1 MRLRLSAIQFWG
13 VTTVLTAV
21 LVTPPVFAQGGKKKP
36 NAEQNETD
44 TEARRL
50 FKEGDKQYAEG
61 DYEGAVRA
69 FEKAYE
75 LSKQPALKYNL
86 ANAYERLARYEAALD
101 ALKSYEPHA
110 PADQREVIKR
120 RIGKLQE
127 RVEQQDAERAK
138 SQSMTSE
145 QPPAEPGQVGSP
157 ASPEEPE
164 PPAASLSTESPTPM
178 LGYVLIGVGAIGIGA
193 GAVFG
198 IQALGSKSDAE
209 ELCVENA
216 GARRC
221 PASAS
226 DSLSSN
232 TRSAVI
238 ADVSIGVGLVAA
250 AIGTYFVIKS
260 KSAESAT
267 SAQVRAGAGP
277 RGGSLSLVGTF

>member
-21 LVTPPVFAQGGKKKP
+21 FVTPPVFAQGSKKKP
-36 NAEQNETD
+36 GAEQSETD

-86 ANAYERLARYEAALD
+86 ANAYERLARYEEALD
-101 ALKSYEPHA
+101 ALRGYEPHA
-110 PADQREVIKR
+110 PPDQRDVIKR
-120 RIGKLQE
+120 RIGKLRE
-127 RVEQQDAERAK
+127 RVEQQNAERAK
-138 SQSMTSE
+138 SKTTTSE
-145 QPPAEPGQVGSP
+145 QPPAESGQAAPP
-157 ASPEEPE
+157 APHEEPA
-164 PPAASLSTESPTPM
+164 PPGASLSTESPTPV
-178 LGYVLIGVGAIGIGA
+178 LGYVLIGVGALGIGA
-193 GAVFG
+193 GTFFG

-221 PASAS
+221 PESAS

-238 ADVSIGVGLVAA
+238 ADVSIGIGLVAA
-250 AIGTYFVIKS
+250 AVGTYLVIKS

-267 SAQVRAGAGP
+267 SAQLRAGAGP
-277 RGGSLSLVGTF
+277 RGGSLSLQGTF

>member
-1 MRLRLSAIQFWG
+1 MRLRVSAIQLWG

-21 LVTPPVFAQGGKKKP
+21 LLTPPVFAQGSKK
-36 NAEQNETD
+36 NASAQQNEAD
-44 TEARRL
+44 AEARRL

-86 ANAYERLARYEAALD
+86 ANAYERLARYEEALG
-101 ALKSYEPHA
+101 ALKGYEPHA
-110 PADQREVIKR
+110 PADQREVVKR

-127 RVEQQDAERAK
+127 RVEQQNAERAK
-138 SQSMTSE
+138 RTSND
-145 QPPAEPGQVGSP
+145 QVPVEPGQATPSAP
-157 ASPEEPE
+157 NEEPS
-164 PPAASLSTESPTPM
+164 PSGASLSTASPTPV
-178 LGYVLIGVGAIGIGA
+178 LGYVLIGVGAIGLGTGA
-193 GAVFG
+193 FFG

-209 ELCVENA
+209 ELCTDSA

-250 AIGTYFVIKS
+250 AVGTYLVIKS
-260 KSAESAT
+260 KSAESTT

>member
-1 MRLRLSAIQFWG
+1 MRLRVSAIQFWG

-21 LVTPPVFAQGGKKKP
+21 FLTPPVFAQGNKKK
-36 NAEQNETD
+36 ASAQQNEAD
-44 TEARRL
+44 AEARRL

-86 ANAYERLARYEAALD
+86 ANAYERLARYEEALG
-101 ALKSYEPHA
+101 ALKGYEPHA
-110 PADQREVIKR
+110 PADQREVVKR

-127 RVEQQDAERAK
+127 RVEQQNAERAR
-138 SQSMTSE
+138 STTNDQA
-145 QPPAEPGQVGSP
+145 PVEPGH
-157 ASPEEPE
+157 AT
-164 PPAASLSTESPTPM
+164 PPAANEEPSPSGTSPTTGSPTPV
-178 LGYVLIGVGAIGIGA
+178 LGYVLIGVGAVGIGT
-193 GAVFG
+193 GAFFG
-198 IQALGSKSDAE
+198 IRALGSKSDAE
-209 ELCVENA
+209 ELCTESA
-216 GARRC
+216 GSRRC

-226 DSLSSN
+226 DSISSS

-238 ADVSIGVGLVAA
+238 ADVGIGVGLVAA
-250 AIGTYFVIKS
+250 AVGTYLIIKS

-267 SAQVRAGAGP
+267 SAHVRAGAGP

>member
-1 MRLRLSAIQFWG
+1 MRLRLSAIQLWG

-21 LVTPPVFAQGGKKKP
+21 FVTPPAFAQGSKKKP
-36 NAEQNETD
+36 SAEQSETD

-69 FEKAYE
+69 FEKAYQ

-86 ANAYERLARYEAALD
+86 ANAYERLARYEEALD
-101 ALKSYEPHA
+101 ALKGYEPHA
-110 PADQREVIKR
+110 PPDQRDVIKR
-120 RIGKLQE
+120 RIGKLRE
-127 RVEQQDAERAK
+127 RVEQQNAERAK
-138 SQSMTSE
+138 STTSE
-145 QPPAEPGQVGSP
+145 QPPAESGQAAPPPPHEQPAAPG
-157 ASPEEPE
+157 
-164 PPAASLSTESPTPM
+164 ASLSTESPPPV
-178 LGYVLIGVGAIGIGA
+178 LGYVLIGVGALGIGA
-193 GAVFG
+193 GTFFG
-198 IQALGSKSDAE
+198 IRALGSKSDAE

-216 GARRC
+216 GALRC
-221 PASAS
+221 PESAS

-250 AIGTYFVIKS
+250 AVGTYLVIKS

-267 SAQVRAGAGP
+267 SAQLRAAAGP
-277 RGGSLSLVGTF
+277 RGGSLSLQGTF